1 MYNVKRYKPKKKE
14 SVYITKYG
22 QPYMV
27 VDVCG
32 VKIEMPVGK

>member
-1 MYNVKRYKPKKKE
+1 MYNVKRYKTVKKE
-14 SVYITKYG
+14 PVYIMKYG
-22 QPYMV
+22 IPYQV